1 MVTLDRLV
9 NVLGSYGVRL
19 RFCPIP
25 RSTELRSVILHEVTE
40 DRTVVGDVLLGI
52 GARSVKEAVRWAASA
67 HAVVVLIRGG
77 DNDTAY
83 GGADEGVAVMVVD
96 PAVSWSELAA
106 VIYGL
111 VLEGRETE
119 SGRGPTDLFALAD
132 SLADATGGAVTIE
145 DRLSRVLAYSKLQQ
159 HADPARVAT
168 IIGRQA
174 PEHLRAFFDAR
185 GVFAHLVA
193 SDDPLFVAEDAD
205 LGLDRAHGGRG
216 ALGTRAD
223 GIGMG
228 GVFGA
233 VARAARTALADG
245 ARTVALH
252 LLRSRA
258 SADLE
263 RQVESELVIRLL
275 EGTADAATAASRLG
289 LPHNPL
295 RVIAVQ
301 AFIGAERDAAL
312 LLAFERATTGFGWSR
327 PGRSALAGNTVYTLL
342 PGEQAETARRWVTG
356 LGAAL
361 PDGVTMLGRHQRR
374 RRGGGPPHGTSR
386 GRRVSGAC
394 TRAQAPAPRL
404 RPTTSRGTT
413 SCCSGCAR
421 PRGQVAP
428 QTGAGSR
435 VASPRPRPRHRIRG
449 DAAGLAGGPGRPR
462 RGRRAVGRA
471 REHRALPAAQDG
483 RDRQPPPGRRQK
495 AAGHDDRTRCY
506 RHRLT
511 MRAVETRQSTAAS
524 LSSYGKPYGGH
535 PHHHGDNRWWSCGG
549 G

>member
-77 DNDTAY
+77 DDDTTF

-106 VIYGL
+106 IIYGL
-111 VLEGRETE
+111 VMEGRETE

-132 SLADATGGAVTIE
+132 SLADATGGAVIIE
-145 DRLSRVLAYSKLQQ
+145 DRLSRVLAYSRLHQ
-159 HADPARVAT
+159 HADPSRVAT
-168 IIGRQA
+168 ILERQA
-174 PEHLRAFFDAR
+174 PEQMRAFFDAR
-185 GVFAHLVA
+185 GVYTHLAA
-193 SDDPLFVAEDAD
+193 SDEPLFVTQDTE
-205 LGLDRAHGGRG
+205 HGMTGRMVVAVRSG
-216 ALGTRAD
+216 RELMGSIWVACTAPLRGSAL
-223 GIGMG
+223 
-228 GVFGA
+228 
-233 VARAARTALADG
+233 TALADG

-263 RQVESELVIRLL
+263 RQVETELVIRLL

-289 LPHNPL
+289 LPHSLL

-301 AFIGAERDAAL
+301 AFIGTERDASL

-342 PGEQAETARRWVTG
+342 PGEPSATARKWITG
-356 LGAAL
+356 LQAAL
-361 PDGVTMLGRHQRR
+361 PERVTMLAGISGPAGVADLVAARQEADECLALHEVWP
-374 RRGGGPPHGTSR
+374 RGATPPAYDESWDDILL
-386 GRRVSGAC
+386 
-394 TRAQAPAPRL
+394 QRL
-404 RPTTSRGTT
+404 R
-413 SCCSGCAR
+413 
-421 PRGQVAP
+421 
-428 QTGAGSR
+428 
-435 VASPRPRPRHRIRG
+435 
-449 DAAGLAGGPGRPR
+449 
-462 RGRRAVGRA
+462 
-471 REHRALPAAQDG
+471 
-483 RDRQPPPGRRQK
+483 
-495 AAGHDDRTRCY
+495 
-506 RHRLT
+506 
-511 MRAVETRQSTAAS
+511 TAARS
-524 LSSYGKPYGGH
+524 GRSPDRGPVAELRRHDQANATEYVVTLQAWLQAQ
-535 PHHHGDNRWWSCGG
+535 GDPAEAGERLGVHENTVRYRLRKMAEIANLQLDDAKKRLAMMIELAATDTD
-549 G
+549 